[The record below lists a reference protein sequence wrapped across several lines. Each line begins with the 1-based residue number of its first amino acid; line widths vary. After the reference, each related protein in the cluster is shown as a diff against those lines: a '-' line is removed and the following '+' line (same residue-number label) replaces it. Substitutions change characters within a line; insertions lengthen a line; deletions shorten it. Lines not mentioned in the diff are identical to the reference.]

1 MVMECLS
8 IYSDL
13 WFLSVIFCSLQKSCT
28 PFVKFI
34 PKRFILFDAI
44 VGGTVSLLMNLG
56 SALFSGMVGV
66 GVYEVVHHQNI
77 LD

>member
-1 MVMECLS
+1 M
-8 IYSDL
+8 
-13 WFLSVIFCSLQKSCT
+13 FRSLQKSCAR
-28 PFVKFI
+28 FVKFI

-44 VGGTVSLLMNLG
+44 AGGTVFLLMNLG

-66 GVYEVVHHQNI
+66 GVLEVVHHQNT